1 MSIKYNFLR
10 PSYMIMNN
18 HAWESHDC
26 MLDANIMFL
35 LIERK
40 NTKKDCKLAK

>member
-10 PSYMIMNN
+10 PSYMKMNN

-35 LIERK
+35 
-40 NTKKDCKLAK
+40 